1 MAMFRRASQGWA
13 VVLFLLVVVAL
24 GPAACDDDEGPVVD
38 ASTGTDA
45 RDMAAP
51 DTQTPDSRPDML
63 SPDTSADT
71 RDGSAPDGSDGP
83 TGDGPPA
90 LTAVQARGKYLVDH
104 VIACPEC
111 HTPRLQNGALDMS
124 KYMAGDTNCFVKL
137 PNNDCIYARNLT
149 PDNTGLGTRTPAEIK
164 KMFMEGLRPPAAGGE
179 PLHPIMPYYVFGN
192 MDGDDADAIVAYL
205 QVIPPVA
212 QTIPLKGA
220 SFQVAMAAPPIDMAA
235 VPEPA
240 GDYDNPA
247 AATRGRYLATQVGLC
262 VECHTPHLMGGATA
276 LYETKYFHGG
286 ESFDIPTGPMMMIT
300 ARSKNLTPDTTGL
313 GTWTVDDIVKVLK
326 EGKDKM
332 NMGICPPMPVGP
344 MGAYGG
350 LTTQDARD
358 IAHYL
363 KSIPPATST
372 IMDMCSFPPGP

>member
-1 MAMFRRASQGWA
+1 MAMFRRASQKWA
-13 VVLFLLVVVAL
+13 PVLFLLVVVSL
-24 GPAACDDDEGPVVD
+24 GPACEDDDGGVAD
-38 ASTGTDA
+38 ASTSTDA
-45 RDMAAP
+45 RDMAATP
-51 DTQTPDSRPDML
+51 DTQAPDNRMDMLAPDMR
-63 SPDTSADT
+63 AD
-71 RDGSAPDGSDGP
+71 ASDGAATDAP
-83 TGDGPPA
+83 AGDGPPA
-90 LTAVQARGKYLVDH
+90 LTEQQARGKYLVDH

-111 HTPRLQNGALDMS
+111 HTPRLPNGQLDMS

-137 PNNDCIYARNLT
+137 PNNDCIYTRNLT
-149 PDNTGLGTRTPAEIK
+149 PHATGLGNRTAAEIK
-164 KMFMEGLRPPAAGGE
+164 KMFVEGLRPAAAGE
-179 PLHPIMPYYVFGN
+179 EALHPIMPYYVFGN

-205 QVIPPVA
+205 QVLPPVSN
-212 QTIPLKGA
+212 TIPLKGA
-220 SFQVAMAAPPIDMAA
+220 SFEVAMPAPAIDMAA

-247 AATRGRYLATQVGLC
+247 AAARGRYLATQIGLC
-262 VECHTPHLMGGATA
+262 AECHTPHLMAGPTA
-276 LYETKYFHGG
+276 LDETKFFHGG
-286 ESFDIPTGPMMMIT
+286 ESFNIPTGPSTMIT

-332 NMGICPPMPVGP
+332 GNGICPPMPVGP
-344 MGAYGG
+344 MGAYAG

-372 IMDMCSFPPGP
+372 IVDMCTFPPAP